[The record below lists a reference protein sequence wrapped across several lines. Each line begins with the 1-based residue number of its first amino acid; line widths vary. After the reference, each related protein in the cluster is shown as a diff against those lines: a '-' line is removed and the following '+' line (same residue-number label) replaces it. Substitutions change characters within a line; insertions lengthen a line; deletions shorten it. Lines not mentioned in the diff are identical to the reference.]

1 MSSKMKQ
8 LVRGIQVSA
17 LGTKTIAVIIAV
29 AAAVLLPQAAHVAG
43 GALGAGSAVGEMF
56 LPMQLP
62 VLFIGC
68 LMGPAAGLAT
78 GVLSPL
84 VSHVLTGMPVSAMLP
99 YLMIELGV
107 YGLAAG
113 WMKKKMCKPVMRV
126 LVAQIAGRV
135 ARSLAVVASVY
146 VLGSSLPIRASWSYI
161 TAGIYGIAIQLL
173 ILPVILFFV
182 EKKQSERGR

>member
-8 LVRGIQVSA
+8 LVRGVQVSA
-17 LGTKTIAVIIAV
+17 LRTKTIAVLIAV
-29 AAAVLLPQAAHVAG
+29 AAAVLLPQAAHAAG
-43 GALGAGSAVGEMF
+43 AALGAGSAVGEMF

-68 LMGPAAGLAT
+68 LMGPVAGLVT

-107 YGLAAG
+107 YGLTAG
-113 WMKKKMCKPVMRV
+113 WAKSKLCKPVVRV
-126 LVAQIAGRV
+126 LAAQIAGRV
-135 ARSLAVVASVY
+135 ARSLAVIASIY
-146 VLGSSLPIRASWSYI
+146 LLGSTLPLRASWSYI

-173 ILPVILFFV
+173 ILPVLLFFV
-182 EKKQSERGR
+182 EKMQSERGR